1 MERTTL
7 STVLQVLTLLISLV
21 GAVGVLIVD
30 SKVDRL
36 TGQVQALQ
44 ELLVT
49 HVTPQDPAVGE
60 AARTTG

>member
-1 MERTTL
+1 MERNATL
-7 STVLQVLTLLISLV
+7 STVLQVLTLLVSLV
-21 GAVGVLIVD
+21 SAVGVPIVN

-49 HVTPQDPAVGE
+49 HVTTPGMHSD
-60 AARTTG
+60 

>member
-1 MERTTL
+1 VERSTTL
-7 STVLQVLTLLISLV
+7 STVLQVLTLLVSLV
-21 GAVGVLIVD
+21 SAVGVLIVN

-49 HVTPQDPAVGE
+49 HVTSPGIHSD
-60 AARTTG
+60 

>member
-21 GAVGVLIVD
+21 GAIGVLIVN
-30 SKVDRL
+30 SKVDQL
-36 TGQVQALQ
+36 AGQVQTLQ

-49 HVTPQDPAVGE
+49 HVTTPGVHSN
-60 AARTTG
+60 